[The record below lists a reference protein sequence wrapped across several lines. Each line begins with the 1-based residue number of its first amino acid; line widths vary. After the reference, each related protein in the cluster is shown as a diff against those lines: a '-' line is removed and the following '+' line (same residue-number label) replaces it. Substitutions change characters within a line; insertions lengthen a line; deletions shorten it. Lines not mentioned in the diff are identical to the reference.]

1 MENLTCKDIQVLR
14 RLESKILPPPGM
26 TNEEY
31 RGCMYHL
38 AELELIL
45 IVYDIGGF
53 IFDFMITDKG
63 YDVLYNSRSM

>member
-1 MENLTCKDIQVLR
+1 MENLTVKDIQVLR
-14 RLESKILPPPGM
+14 RLESKILPPPWM
-26 TNEEY
+26 TDEEY

-53 IFDFMITDKG
+53 ILDFMITDKG
-63 YDVLYNSRSM
+63 YDVLYNNRLV

>member
-14 RLESKILPPPGM
+14 RLESKILPPYGM
-26 TNEEY
+26 TDEEY

-38 AELELIL
+38 AELGLIL

-53 IFDFMITDKG
+53 IFDFMITDNG
-63 YDVLYNSRSM
+63 YDVLYNRLV

>member
-1 MENLTCKDIQVLR
+1 MENLTCKDIHVLR
-14 RLESKILPPPGM
+14 NLESSILPPYGM
-26 TNEEY
+26 TDEEY

-38 AELELIL
+38 AELGLIL

-63 YDVLYNSRSM
+63 YDVLYNMR